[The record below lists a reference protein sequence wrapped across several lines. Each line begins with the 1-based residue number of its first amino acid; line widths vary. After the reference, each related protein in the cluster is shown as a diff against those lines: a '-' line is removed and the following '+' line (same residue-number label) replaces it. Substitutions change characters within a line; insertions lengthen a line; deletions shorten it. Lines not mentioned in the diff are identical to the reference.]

1 MPLRMSADPVAE
13 ILRKSDDSHIRLP
26 LWKFSPRV
34 RKAVLHERRVR
45 FGEPLEDEDLGET

>member
-1 MPLRMSADPVAE
+1 MSADPVAE